1 MEWSRKTQDL
11 SKQGRHIIRHPVANH
26 LPSSNSS
33 GRNLLCGL
41 SQFWSWHGPHAA
53 VHGSPYLL
61 QEQRNVLQALEQLQW
76 MIFKRLSG
84 AAVICDIIGISW
96 SFCMLHPQF
105 TASMSSCFPVQV
117 MSCAMRQWN
126 LVADS
131 VGGRRYVWCY
141 KRRRSDNFPAESVIS
156 HCC

>member
-33 GRNLLCGL
+33 GRNLLCRL

-76 MIFKRLSG
+76 MIFKRLS
-84 AAVICDIIGISW
+84 AWSSNHLWHNWDQLVILHAPSPVHSIYVILISNPGHDLVV
-96 SFCMLHPQF
+96 CL
-105 TASMSSCFPVQV
+105 
-117 MSCAMRQWN
+117 RQWN

-131 VGGRRYVWCY
+131 VGGRRN
-141 KRRRSDNFPAESVIS
+141 DNFPAESVIS